1 MICSGRVIADLTS
14 ANEGCAVP
22 ASDISAIPEAG
33 RLVHIGPH
41 KTGSTAIQVA
51 LHQARGELAEHGAH
65 YVGDRAR
72 PKRAGWALGIAG
84 SPAGTPDPPI
94 EHWHQLVR
102 EVEQAAGR
110 RVCVSNEDFGRAT
123 PEQVQKVVAGLG
135 GEAVHVVAV
144 ARRLDHFLPSQWQE
158 RVKAGQ
164 VKSYEEWLE
173 VVLAPES
180 NAWDWNNVWRA
191 HDLEALTRR
200 WTAAVGPES
209 FTLIVSDDTDR
220 GLLPR
225 TFEQLLGLPVGLLAL
240 DPDRSNRGLSWSEVE
255 LVRSLNEAS
264 RAARWP
270 REVHADFVKRRVVR
284 TLQSLPRSE
293 LGARTPPLPAW
304 AVDRVREL
312 SDARVA
318 SLAGFGI
325 RVVGDLEL
333 LRLPATPDA
342 AAVDCPPI
350 SVEMAARAI
359 ESVISEAS
367 KSQKARNRAGRQ
379 SVPAPVAP
387 PAPIAPPDPLPSRP
401 EVQPVSPTT
410 RAVAGA
416 RRVGRRLRSRHG

>member
-1 MICSGRVIADLTS
+1 
-14 ANEGCAVP
+14 
-22 ASDISAIPEAG
+22 
-33 RLVHIGPH
+33 
-41 KTGSTAIQVA
+41 
-51 LHQARGELAEHGAH
+51 
-65 YVGDRAR
+65 
-72 PKRAGWALGIAG
+72 
-84 SPAGTPDPPI
+84 
-94 EHWHQLVR
+94 
-102 EVEQAAGR
+102 
-110 RVCVSNEDFGRAT
+110 
-123 PEQVQKVVAGLG
+123 
-135 GEAVHVVAV
+135 VVAV

-200 WTAAVGPES
+200 WTAEVGPES

-255 LVRSLNEAS
+255 LVRSLNKAS

-270 REVHADFVKRRVVR
+270 REVHAGFVKRRVVR

-318 SLAGFGI
+318 SLAGL
-325 RVVGDLEL
+325 V
-333 LRLPATPDA
+333 

-387 PAPIAPPDPLPSRP
+387 PAPIVPPDPLPSRP